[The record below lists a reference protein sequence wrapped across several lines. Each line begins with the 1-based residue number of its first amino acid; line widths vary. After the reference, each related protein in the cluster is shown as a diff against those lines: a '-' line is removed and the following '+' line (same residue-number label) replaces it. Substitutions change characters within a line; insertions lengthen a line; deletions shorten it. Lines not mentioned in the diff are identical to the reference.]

1 MSSEDKITKVK
12 LPVEIQR
19 EDGAIMTGFLFLG
32 QTARL
37 SDTMNDNRIF
47 LPFETALGRFCTLKK
62 SSIVSVTPL
71 DQQRELYDG
80 NDPYRILGVSENM
93 PYLEIKQTYIR
104 LCTEHHPDKIRG
116 LGLADEY
123 VELANLT
130 LSRINEAFQRIT
142 KAQQAAQAEAASGG
156 ASSATGG

>member
-12 LPVEIQR
+12 LPVEIVLD
-19 EDGAIMTGFLFLG
+19 DGKIMTGFLFLG

-47 LPFETALGRFCTLKK
+47 MPFETALGKFCTLKK
-62 SSIVSVTPL
+62 AAIVSVTPL
-71 DQQRELYDG
+71 DQNREFYDG
-80 NDPYRILGVSENM
+80 NDPYRILGVSENTS
-93 PYLEIKQTYIR
+93 YVEIKQTYIR

-142 KAQQAAQAEAASGG
+142 KAQQEAQADAASGG